1 MLKYLP
7 KTKTAGVANL
17 VDTRVKDADLSIVFH
32 QDLSELIKT
41 IYETCQNMVKIAQ
54 DQNGNILIDEYAMD
68 DVTPS
73 ADMKEKM
80 FTKVGT
86 EIMEQLY
93 RFCKD
98 DYSELFEIEYKEGEK
113 TLPEQISK
121 TEKDYATSDKYS
133 YSEVRNAISGGVKV
147 TITEIIPG
155 NAADATNGIAAKKT
169 VTTVTSYNE
178 YTNKNSYFPIDNVS
192 NYETSLLSTIDSA
205 IRDMLIY
212 GVLNSWFT
220 AVNSDVLKAMANTEF
235 AKAKEVYLRSLKPL
249 FRKYRFSKVNNYV

>member
-7 KTKTAGVANL
+7 TTKTAEVSNL
-17 VDTRVKDADLSIVFH
+17 VDSRVKESDLSIVFH

-41 IYETCQNMVKIAQ
+41 VYETCQNMVKIAQ
-54 DQNGNILIDEYAMD
+54 DQNGNILIDEYSMD

-73 ADMKEKM
+73 IDMKEKM

-98 DYSELFEIEYKEGEK
+98 DYSDLFEI
-113 TLPEQISK
+113 
-121 TEKDYATSDKYS
+121 KYS
-133 YSEVRNAISGGVKV
+133 E
-147 TITEIIPG
+147 T
-155 NAADATNGIAAKKT
+155 D
-169 VTTVTSYNE
+169 
-178 YTNKNSYFPIDNVS
+178 KNSYFPIDNVS

-212 GVLNSWFT
+212 GVLNAWFT

-249 FRKYRFSKVNNYV
+249 FRKYKFSKVNNYV

>member
-7 KTKTAGVANL
+7 TGKTAI
-17 VDTRVKDADLSIVFH
+17 ADLSATRTKATDLAVVFN

-41 IYETCQNMVKIAQ
+41 VYETCQNMVKIAQ
-54 DQNGNILIDEYAMD
+54 DQNGNILIDEYSMD

-73 ADMKEKM
+73 SDMKEKM

-98 DYSELFEIEYKEGEK
+98 DYSDLFQIKYKDNERVLIDG
-113 TLPEQISK
+113 PDV
-121 TEKDYATSDKYS
+121 TETDF
-133 YSEVRNAISGGVKV
+133 V
-147 TITEIIPG
+147 TG
-155 NAADATNGIAAKKT
+155 D
-169 VTTVTSYNE
+169 
-178 YTNKNSYFPIDNVS
+178 NKNSYFPVDNVE

-212 GVLNSWFT
+212 GVLNAWFT
-220 AVNSDVLKAMANTEF
+220 AVNSDVLKAMSSTEY
-235 AKAKEVYLRSLKPL
+235 AKAKEVFLRSLKPL
-249 FRKYRFSKVNNYV
+249 YRKYRFSKVKNYV